1 MDSNIPTGL
10 QAAQAEMQ
18 GLIKTGFND
27 DGSVVRLL
35 DRLLQ
40 LAHALKASDLHL
52 EPFENLY
59 RVRLRIDGQLQEWL
73 QPPAA
78 LRERLCSRIK
88 VLARLDIAEKRLPQD
103 GRMRLPVPSG
113 SAVDLRVSTLPTVH
127 GEKVVVRFIDAA
139 PARMELGALGYEADQ
154 QQAVLR
160 ALARPHG
167 MVLVTGPTGAG
178 KTLSMYSCLQQLNRP
193 GINICTA
200 EDPSEINLAGINQ
213 VSINEKA
220 GLTFAAALRAFLRQ
234 DPDVIMIGE
243 IRDLETADLA
253 LKAAQTGHLV
263 FSTLHTNDAP
273 ATLLRLRQIGVAA
286 HNIAASVVLVTAQR
300 LLRRLCAHCRQPLD
314 TPHELLRQA
323 GCPADLWAGA
333 EPVYQPV
340 GCAQCHGGY
349 LGRVGVFQ
357 VMPVSAAMGE
367 VVMREG
373 SAADMARQAAA
384 EGVMSLRQAA
394 WRKVKLGQTSVE
406 EVLAHTHV

>member
-1 MDSNIPTGL
+1 MADNTLMSL
-10 QAAQAEMQ
+10 HEAQAQVQ
-18 GLIKTGFND
+18 GLIKGGVGD
-27 DGSVVRLL
+27 DGAIVRLL

-59 RVRLRIDGQLQEWL
+59 RIRVRIDGQLQEWL
-73 QPPAA
+73 NPPVA
-78 LRERLCSRIK
+78 LRERLSSRIK

-113 SAVDLRVSTLPTVH
+113 ASVDLRVSTLPTVH

-139 PARMELGALGYEADQ
+139 PERLELQALGYEADQ
-154 QQAVLR
+154 QQALMQ

-178 KTLSMYSCLQQLNRP
+178 KTLSMYSCLQLLNRP
-193 GINICTA
+193 GVNICTA
-200 EDPSEINLAGINQ
+200 EDPSEINLLGINQ

-300 LLRRLCAHCRQPLD
+300 LLRRLCPHCRQAVD
-314 TPHELLRQA
+314 APHGLLRQA
-323 GCPADLWAGA
+323 GCPEDLWAA
-333 EPVYQPV
+333 ADRVYQPR
-340 GCAQCHGGY
+340 GCAQCHAGY

-357 VMPVSAAMGE
+357 VMPVSAAMAE
-367 VVMREG
+367 MVLRQSSV
-373 SAADMARQAAA
+373 ADMARQAVA
-384 EGVMSLRQAA
+384 EGVMGLRQAA
-394 WRKVKLGQTSVE
+394 WRKVKLGQTSIE
-406 EVLAHTHV
+406 EVLAHTHA

>member
-1 MDSNIPTGL
+1 
-10 QAAQAEMQ
+10 
-18 GLIKTGFND
+18 
-27 DGSVVRLL
+27 
-35 DRLLQ
+35 
-40 LAHALKASDLHL
+40 
-52 EPFENLY
+52 
-59 RVRLRIDGQLQEWL
+59 
-73 QPPAA
+73 
-78 LRERLCSRIK
+78 
-88 VLARLDIAEKRLPQD
+88 
-103 GRMRLPVPSG
+103 MRLPVPAG
-113 SAVDLRVSTLPTVH
+113 PAVDLRVSTLPTVH

>member
-1 MDSNIPTGL
+1 MAGNTLMSL
-10 QAAQAEMQ
+10 HEAQAQVQ
-18 GLIKTGFND
+18 GLIKGGVGD
-27 DGSVVRLL
+27 DGAIVRLL

-59 RVRLRIDGQLQEWL
+59 RIRVRIDGQLQEWL
-73 QPPAA
+73 NPPVA
-78 LRERLCSRIK
+78 LRERLSSRIK

-113 SAVDLRVSTLPTVH
+113 ASVDLRVSTLPTLH

-139 PARMELGALGYEADQ
+139 PERLELQALGYEADQ
-154 QQAVLR
+154 QQALMQ

-193 GINICTA
+193 GVNICTA
-200 EDPSEINLAGINQ
+200 EDPSEINLLGINQ

-286 HNIAASVVLVTAQR
+286 HNIAASVILVTAQR
-300 LLRRLCAHCRQPLD
+300 LLRRLCPHCRQAVD
-314 TPHELLRQA
+314 APHGLLRQA
-323 GCPADLWAGA
+323 GCPEDLWAA
-333 EPVYQPV
+333 ADRVYQPR
-340 GCAQCHGGY
+340 GCAQCHAGY

-357 VMPVSAAMGE
+357 VMPVSAAMAE
-367 VVMREG
+367 MVLRQSSV
-373 SAADMARQAAA
+373 ADMARQAVA
-384 EGVMSLRQAA
+384 EGVMGLRQAA
-394 WRKVKLGQTSVE
+394 WRKVKLGQTSIE
-406 EVLAHTHV
+406 EVLAHTHA

>member
-113 SAVDLRVSTLPTVH
+113 PAVDLRVSTLPTVH

-349 LGRVGVFQ
+349 LGRIGVFQ

>member
-1 MDSNIPTGL
+1 MAGDTLISL
-10 QAAQAEMQ
+10 QEARAAVQA
-18 GLIKTGFND
+18 LIKAGVGD
-27 DGSVVRLL
+27 DGAIVRLL

-40 LAHALKASDLHL
+40 LAHALRASDLHL
-52 EPFENLY
+52 EPYENLY
-59 RVRLRIDGQLQEWL
+59 RVRVRMDGQLQEWL
-73 QPPAA
+73 QPPVAV
-78 LRERLCSRIK
+78 RDRLSSRIK

-113 SAVDLRVSTLPTVH
+113 GTVDLRVSTLPTVH

-139 PARMELGALGYEADQ
+139 PARLELQTLGYEADQ
-154 QQAVLR
+154 QQALLQ

-178 KTLSMYSCLQQLNRP
+178 KTLTMYSCLQQLNRP

-200 EDPSEINLAGINQ
+200 EDPSEINLPGINQ

-300 LLRRLCAHCRQPLD
+300 LLRRLCLHCRRGVDAPQA
-314 TPHELLRQA
+314 LLQQA
-323 GCPADLWAGA
+323 GCPEDLWAA
-333 EPVYQPV
+333 TDSVYQPQ

-357 VMPVSAAMGE
+357 VMPVSAALAEM
-367 VVMREG
+367 VLSQSSV
-373 SAADMARQAAA
+373 ADMARQAVA

-394 WRKVKLGQTSVE
+394 WRKVKLGQTSIE
-406 EVLAHTHV
+406 EVLAHTHA